1 MKIILLVDVKGLGK
15 KFEVLEVKPGFANN
29 VLLPQNK
36 ALIANKK
43 TLNQLKKDLKN
54 IEKEKEKKRLKASQ
68 IIEAL
73 KNIEFIYKLM
83 YHEGKIKGTVTSKMI
98 QDDLK
103 KKLNIEI
110 DRKKIK
116 IDHISKPGQYIA
128 KLNLFENRIAYI
140 RVIVKGIK

>member
-1 MKIILLVDVKGLGK
+1 MKIILLMDVKGLGK

-29 VLLPQNK
+29 VLLPQKK

-43 TLNQLKKDLKN
+43 TLNQLKKDLRN
-54 IEKEKEKKRLKASQ
+54 IEKEKENKRAKASQ
-68 IIEAL
+68 IKEAL
-73 KNIEFIYKLM
+73 KNIEFTYKLL
-83 YHEGKIKGTVTSKMI
+83 YHEGKIKGTITSKMI

-110 DRKKIK
+110 DRKKIQ

-128 KLNLFENRIAYI
+128 KLNLFENTVAYV
-140 RVIVKGIK
+140 RVIVEGIE